1 LALANRPL
9 GDAPDRSYAEKLE
22 LFGRF
27 LAPDLRRV
35 FADLRVP
42 AGATVLDLG
51 CGPGLTTELLVEQ
64 AGATVNV
71 VGADLSLP
79 HLRAGRRQRSL
90 RLVQSDASRVAF
102 RNGAFDLI
110 WLCNTANHLG
120 NPAAALQDLRRCL
133 RPAGRLVLAQSGL
146 LPEMFFAWDAPLDD
160 AVRLACHRYYRERY
174 GLAIEDTAALRAVI
188 GRLRAAGFED
198 VRART
203 YAVERTQP
211 LSAADRDYLQHAIFD
226 GTWGERLAPY
236 LGAEERD
243 RLRRNCD
250 LQSPDYCLDRADF
263 HHLQTLTVF
272 EAR

>member
-9 GDAPDRSYAEKLE
+9 GDAPDRSYATKLE
-22 LFGRF
+22 RFGRF
-27 LAPDLRRV
+27 LTPDLRRV
-35 FADLRVP
+35 FTDLRVP

-51 CGPGLTTELLVEQ
+51 CGPGVTTELLAVQ
-64 AGATVNV
+64 LGPTVKV

-79 HLRAGRRQRSL
+79 HLRAAQRQRAL
-90 RLVQSDASRVAF
+90 RLVQSDASQVAF
-102 RNGAFDLI
+102 RDGAFDLI

-120 NPAAALQDLRRCL
+120 DPAAALRELRRCL
-133 RPAGRLVLAQSGL
+133 RPAGRVVVVQSGL

-174 GLAIEDTAALRAVI
+174 GLAIDDTAALRAVI
-188 GRLRAAGFED
+188 GLLRGAGFED

-211 LSAADRDYLQHAIFD
+211 LSAEDRNYLQHAIFED
-226 GTWGERLAPY
+226 TWGERLAPY
-236 LGAEERD
+236 LGTQERE

-250 LQSPDYCLDRADF
+250 PRSREYCLDRADF